1 MKDKIIQEINSSN
14 KKSRLYGLE
23 KIYKLIEIEKE
34 QFKKTEEVNNHLH
47 TIYSFSPYSP
57 SMAAYL
63 AWRAGLQAVG
73 IMDHDS
79 VSGCKEL
86 MEACKIIGIASTVG
100 FELRVNFSGTIF
112 EGRTLNN
119 PDSKNIGYIAI
130 HGIPDSKLSEA
141 MKFLH
146 PIQIARNKRNKKI
159 LAKLNHLIKSYG
171 MKEIDFN
178 KEIYNIS
185 QAKEGG
191 SITERHILYAFARK
205 LIQKTGK
212 GEKLISFLKDNLDIV
227 PSEKIK
233 KFLLDANNQFY
244 LYDLLGILKSSF
256 LDKIFIQP
264 DHEECISVYEAVK
277 FSHSINAIP
286 AYAYLGDV
294 TDSPTGDKRAEKYED
309 DFLDELIPELKK
321 IGFKAITYMPPRN
334 TLNQL
339 LRLQKL
345 CSKYEF
351 MEISGVDIN
360 SPRQSFNYPIILR
373 PEFAHLIEATWAL
386 IAHEKLANYDGKYAL
401 FNDIN
406 PLKGKSVKERIIT
419 YSEIGRKID
428 SRHPELVYQTIS
440 F

>member
-1 MKDKIIQEINSSN
+1 MKDKIIQELNSSN
-14 KKSRLYGLE
+14 KRSRLFGLE
-23 KIYKLIEIEKE
+23 KIYKLIEIGEE
-34 QFKKTEEVNNHLH
+34 QFKKTEEVNNHVH

-63 AWRAGLQAVG
+63 AWKSGLEAVG

-86 MEACKIIGIASTVG
+86 IEACKIMGIASTVG
-100 FELRVNFSGTIF
+100 FELRVNFSGTIVK
-112 EGRTLNN
+112 GRKLNN

-130 HGIPDSKLSEA
+130 HGIPESKLPEA
-141 MKFLH
+141 KKFLN
-146 PIQIARNKRNKKI
+146 PLQIARNKRNKKI
-159 LAKLNHLIKSYG
+159 LAKLNNLIKSFG

-191 SITERHILYAFARK
+191 SITERHILYAFTRK
-205 LIQKTGK
+205 IIRKTGK
-212 GEKLISFLKDNLDIV
+212 GKKLISFLKDNLDIV
-227 PSEKIK
+227 LSEKNK
-233 KFLLDANNQFY
+233 KFLLDENNQFY

-264 DHEECISVYEAVK
+264 DYEECISVYEAVK
-277 FSHSINAIP
+277 FSNSINAIP

-294 TDSPTGDKRAEKYED
+294 TDSPTGDKRAEKFED
-309 DFLDELIPELKK
+309 DFLEELIPELKK

-339 LRLQKL
+339 LRLQRL
-345 CSKYEF
+345 CRKYEF

-360 SPRQSFNYPIILR
+360 SPRQSFNYAIILR
-373 PEFAHLIEATWAL
+373 PEFAHLIDATWAL
-386 IAHEKLANYDGKYAL
+386 IAHEKLANYDEKYAL
-401 FNDIN
+401 FNNRN
-406 PLKGKSVKERIIT
+406 PLKGKSLKERIAA
-419 YSEIGRKID
+419 YSEIGREID
-428 SRHPELVYQTIS
+428 SRHPELVYQKIN

>member
-1 MKDKIIQEINSSN
+1 MKDKIIQELNGSN
-14 KKSRLYGLE
+14 KRSRLFGLE
-23 KIYKLIEIEKE
+23 KIYKLIEIGEE
-34 QFKKTEEVNNHLH
+34 QFKKTEEVNNHVH

-63 AWRAGLQAVG
+63 AWKAGLQAVG

-79 VSGCKEL
+79 VSGCKE
-86 MEACKIIGIASTVG
+86 MIEACKIIGIASTVG
-100 FELRVNFSGTIF
+100 FELRVNFSGTIV
-112 EGRTLNN
+112 EGRKLNN
-119 PDSKNIGYIAI
+119 PDSKNIGYIAVQ
-130 HGIPDSKLSEA
+130 GIPESKLPEA
-141 MKFLH
+141 KKFLN

-159 LAKLNHLIKSYG
+159 LAKLNNLIKSYG

-191 SITERHILYAFARK
+191 SITERHILYALTRK
-205 LIQKTGK
+205 IIQKTGK
-212 GEKLISFLKDNLDIV
+212 GEKLISFLKDNLDKV
-227 PSEKIK
+227 LSEKIK
-233 KFLLDANNQFY
+233 QFLLDKNNQFY

-264 DHEECISVYEAVK
+264 DYEECISVYEAVK
-277 FSHSINAIP
+277 FSNSINAIP

-294 TDSPTGDKRAEKYED
+294 TDSPTGDKRAEKFED
-309 DFLDELIPELKK
+309 DFLEELIPELKK

-334 TLNQL
+334 TLSQL
-339 LRLQKL
+339 LRLQRL
-345 CSKYEF
+345 CKKYEL

-401 FNDIN
+401 FNNRN
-406 PLKGKSVKERIIT
+406 PLKGKLLKERIVT
-419 YSEIGRKID
+419 YSEIGRRID
-428 SRHPELVYQTIS
+428 SRHPELIYQKVN

>member
-1 MKDKIIQEINSSN
+1 MKDKIIQEINSKN

-23 KIYKLIEIEKE
+23 KIYKLIEIEKK

-63 AWRAGLQAVG
+63 AWKAGLQAVG

-86 MEACKIIGIASTVG
+86 IEACKIIEIASTVG
-100 FELRVNFSGTIF
+100 FELRVNFSGTIV
-112 EGRTLNN
+112 EERKLND

-130 HGIPDSKLSEA
+130 HGIVESRLPEA
-141 MKFLH
+141 KKFLN

-159 LAKLNHLIKSYG
+159 LAKLNNLIKSYR
-171 MKEIDFN
+171 MEEIDFN
-178 KEIYNIS
+178 KEVYKIS

-191 SITERHILYAFARK
+191 SITERHILFAFARK
-205 LIQKTGK
+205 IIQKTGK

-227 PSEKIK
+227 LSEKIK
-233 KFLLDANNQFY
+233 KFLLDENNQFY

-264 DHEECISVYEAVK
+264 NYDECISVYEAVK
-277 FSHSINAIP
+277 FSNSINAVP

-294 TDSPTGDKRAEKYED
+294 TDSPTGDKRAEKFED
-309 DFLDELIPELKK
+309 DFLEELIPELKK

-334 TLNQL
+334 TLSQL
-339 LRLQKL
+339 LRLQGL
-345 CSKYEF
+345 CKKYEL

-386 IAHEKLANYDGKYAL
+386 IAHEKLANYDEKYAL
-401 FNDIN
+401 FNHKN
-406 PLKGKSVKERIIT
+406 PLKGKSLKERIVI

-428 SRHPELVYQTIS
+428 SRHPELVYQKIN

>member
-1 MKDKIIQEINSSN
+1 MKDKIIQEINSKN

-23 KIYKLIEIEKE
+23 KIYKLIEIEKK

-63 AWRAGLQAVG
+63 AWKAGLQAVG

-86 MEACKIIGIASTVG
+86 IEACKIIEIASTVG
-100 FELRVNFSGTIF
+100 FELRVNFSGTIV
-112 EGRTLNN
+112 EERKLND

-130 HGIPDSKLSEA
+130 HGIVESRLPEA
-141 MKFLH
+141 KKFLN

-159 LAKLNHLIKSYG
+159 LAKLNNLIKSYR
-171 MKEIDFN
+171 MEEIDFN
-178 KEIYNIS
+178 KEVYKIS

-191 SITERHILYAFARK
+191 SITERHILFAFARK
-205 LIQKTGK
+205 IIQKTGK

-227 PSEKIK
+227 LSEKIK
-233 KFLLDANNQFY
+233 KFLLDENNQFY

-264 DHEECISVYEAVK
+264 NYDECISVYEAVK
-277 FSHSINAIP
+277 FSNSINAVP

-294 TDSPTGDKRAEKYED
+294 TDSPTGDKRAEKFED
-309 DFLDELIPELKK
+309 DFLEELIPELKK

-334 TLNQL
+334 TLSQL
-339 LRLQKL
+339 LRLQGL
-345 CSKYEF
+345 CKKYEL

-386 IAHEKLANYDGKYAL
+386 IAHEKLANYDEKYAL
-401 FNDIN
+401 FNNKN
-406 PLKGKSVKERIIT
+406 PLNGKSLKERIVI

-428 SRHPELVYQTIS
+428 SRHPELIYQKIN